1 MTRFSPRTA
10 LRRAAGSLAAAG
22 LLAAA
27 SLAGAA
33 APAQAADLPVL
44 GIGGPAETALHP
56 YPESGEPLHST
67 LGLTLNNPGAD
78 EGDDDYETEF
88 TLTFD
93 LSGIAGVADVA
104 VEDTSDCKVT
114 GTKAVCRDQGIWAG
128 LRGVDDLLL
137 TAAQGSEDGDTGT
150 IRVTGQSKG
159 ATFTPFTTRVTVGG
173 ADLVMEEL
181 PFKEQTNVGDRQKA
195 PITFTNRGTRAA
207 DGVLLGLTY
216 SRGLDIPERYSNCE
230 YTEDGP
236 DSRGIGWTTA
246 LCSVQGSFEAGAT
259 YTLATPLTIEVTDRA
274 FYDMFV
280 YSIHENS
287 AAQRT
292 AQRAGAPFARGT
304 GAVLKAVPVKTS
316 AKKGATA
323 RGGDLNPWDNLHEAD
338 FRTKNTADFV
348 AYGDK
353 VAGAEGSTVT
363 ADIGFRN
370 EGPAWVSYLRSGENV
385 ATLDF
390 TVPPGTT
397 VTAKPDRCRAVT
409 AGGGYRE
416 DQKSPA
422 PRYICDTSMT
432 VKDGAGLDL
441 PFELRIDRSTV
452 GAEGAVT
459 IRSPWLQEPR
469 LAFDP
474 KPANNTAY
482 VIVNG
487 EGEGGDSG
495 STTGGTD
502 GGSGEPSTPPTSA
515 PGPDPSESASG
526 TTGPSES
533 ATSTPSATSGEGP
546 AGTAG
551 GSGGGGGLAST
562 GSTVLIASG
571 TAAAALAA
579 GLVLF
584 TAARRRA
591 AAQHA

>member
-1 MTRFSPRTA
+1 MTRFSPRAA

-33 APAQAADLPVL
+33 APAQAAGLPVL
-44 GIGGPAETALHP
+44 AIGGPAETALHP

-67 LGLTLNNPGAD
+67 LGITLNNPGAD
-78 EGDDDYETEF
+78 EGDEDYETEF
-88 TLTFD
+88 TVTFD

-104 VEDTSDCKVT
+104 VEDPSDCEVT
-114 GTKAVCRDQGIWAG
+114 GTKAVCTDQGIWPG
-128 LRGVDDLLL
+128 LRGIDDLLL
-137 TAAQGSEDGDTGT
+137 TAAEGSEDGDTGT

-159 ATFTPFTTRVTVGG
+159 ATFTPFTTKVTVGG
-173 ADLVMEEL
+173 ADLVMEQL
-181 PFKEQTNVGDRQKA
+181 PFKEQTAPGDRQKA

-207 DGVLLGLTY
+207 EGVLLGLVY

-230 YTEDGP
+230 YTEGGP
-236 DSRGIGWTTA
+236 GSRGAGWTTA
-246 LCSVQGSFEAGAT
+246 LCSVEGSFEAGAT

-274 FYDMFV
+274 YFDMFV

-292 AQRAGAPFARGT
+292 AQRAGAPFERGT
-304 GAVLKAVPVKTS
+304 GAVLKAVPVKTP
-316 AKKGATA
+316 AKGATA

-370 EGPAWVSYLRSGENV
+370 DGPAWVSYLRSGENV

-409 AGGGYRE
+409 AAGGYRE

-422 PRYICDTSMT
+422 PRYVCDASPT
-432 VKDGAGLDL
+432 VLDDGGLDL
-441 PFELRIDRSTV
+441 PFELRIDRSAV

-459 IRSPWLQEPR
+459 IRGPWLQDPK
-469 LAFDP
+469 LPFDP

-482 VIVNG
+482 LIVNG
-487 EGEGGDSG
+487 EGEGSG
-495 STTGGTD
+495 SGGTTGGTD

-515 PGPDPSESASG
+515 PAPDSSESPSG

-533 ATSTPSATSGEGP
+533 ATSATSGEGA
-546 AGTAG
+546 AGTTG
-551 GSGGGGGLAST
+551 GSGSGGGLAST
-562 GSTVLIASG
+562 GSAALIASG

-579 GLVLF
+579 GLLLF
-584 TAARRRA
+584 MAARRRA
-591 AAQHA
+591 AARHA

>member
-1 MTRFSPRTA
+1 MTRFSPRAA

-33 APAQAADLPVL
+33 APAQATGLPVL
-44 GIGGPAETALHP
+44 AIGGPAETALHP
-56 YPESGEPLHST
+56 YPESGEPLHAT
-67 LGLTLNNPGAD
+67 LGITLDNPGAD
-78 EGDDDYETEF
+78 EGDEDYETEF
-88 TLTFD
+88 TVTFD

-104 VEDTSDCKVT
+104 VEDTSDCEVT
-114 GTKAVCRDQGIWAG
+114 GTKAVCTDQGIWPG
-128 LRGVDDLLL
+128 LRGIDDLLL
-137 TAAQGSEDGDTGT
+137 TAAEGSEEGDSGT

-181 PFKEQTNVGDRQKA
+181 PFKERTNVGDRQKA
-195 PITFTNRGTRAA
+195 PITFANRGTRAA
-207 DGVLLGLTY
+207 DGVLLGLVY

-230 YTEDGP
+230 YTEGGP
-236 DSRGIGWTTA
+236 GSRGPGWTTA
-246 LCSVQGSFEAGAT
+246 LCSVEGSFEAGAT

-274 FYDMFV
+274 YYDMFV

-292 AQRAGAPFARGT
+292 AQRAGAPSERGT
-304 GAVLKAVPVKTS
+304 GAVLKAVPVK
-316 AKKGATA
+316 APAKGATA
-323 RGGDLNPWDNLHEAD
+323 RGGDLNPWDNFHEAD
-338 FRTKNTADFV
+338 FRTENTADFV

-353 VAGAEGSTVT
+353 VAGAEGTTVT

-370 EGPAWVSYLRSGENV
+370 EGPAWVGYLRSGEPV
-385 ATLDF
+385 ATVDF

-422 PRYICDTSMT
+422 PRYVCDTSMS
-432 VKDGAGLDL
+432 VLDGGGLDL
-441 PFELRIDRSTV
+441 PFELRIDRSAV

-459 IRSPWLQEPR
+459 IRGPWLQNPK
-469 LAFDP
+469 LPFDP
-474 KPANNTAY
+474 EPANNTAY
-482 VIVNG
+482 LIVNG
-487 EGEGGDSG
+487 EGEGADSG
-495 STTGGTD
+495 GTTGGTD

-515 PGPDPSESASG
+515 PDPSENPSG

-533 ATSTPSATSGEGP
+533 ASSATSGGGS
-546 AGTAG
+546 AGTTG

-562 GSTVLIASG
+562 GSAALIASG

-579 GLVLF
+579 GLLLF
-584 TAARRRA
+584 MAARRRA
-591 AAQHA
+591 AARPA

>member
-1 MTRFSPRTA
+1 MTRFSPRAA

-33 APAQAADLPVL
+33 APAQAAGLPVL
-44 GIGGPAETALHP
+44 AIGGPAETALHP

-67 LGLTLNNPGAD
+67 LGITLNNPGAD
-78 EGDDDYETEF
+78 EGDEDYETEF
-88 TLTFD
+88 TVTFD

-104 VEDTSDCKVT
+104 VEDPSDCEVT
-114 GTKAVCRDQGIWAG
+114 GTKAVCTDQGIWPG
-128 LRGVDDLLL
+128 LRGIDDLLL
-137 TAAQGSEDGDTGT
+137 TAAEGSEDGDTGT

-159 ATFTPFTTRVTVGG
+159 ATFTPFTTKVTVGG
-173 ADLVMEEL
+173 ADLVMEQL
-181 PFKEQTNVGDRQKA
+181 PFKEQTAPGDRQKA

-207 DGVLLGLTY
+207 DGVLLGLVY

-230 YTEDGP
+230 YTEGGP
-236 DSRGIGWTTA
+236 GSRGAGWTTA
-246 LCSVQGSFEAGAT
+246 LCSVEGSFEAGAT

-274 FYDMFV
+274 YFDMFV

-292 AQRAGAPFARGT
+292 AQRAGAPFERGT
-304 GAVLKAVPVKTS
+304 GAVLKAVPVKTP
-316 AKKGATA
+316 AKGATA

-370 EGPAWVSYLRSGENV
+370 DGPAWVSYLRSGENV

-409 AGGGYRE
+409 AAGGYRE

-422 PRYICDTSMT
+422 PRYVCDASPT
-432 VKDGAGLDL
+432 VLDDGGLDL
-441 PFELRIDRSTV
+441 PFELRIDRSAV

-459 IRSPWLQEPR
+459 IRGPWLQDPK
-469 LAFDP
+469 LPFDP

-482 VIVNG
+482 LIVNG
-487 EGEGGDSG
+487 EGEGSG
-495 STTGGTD
+495 SGGTTGGTD

-515 PGPDPSESASG
+515 PDPSESPSG

-533 ATSTPSATSGEGP
+533 ATSATSGGDS
-546 AGTAG
+546 AGTTG

-562 GSTVLIASG
+562 GSAALIASG

-579 GLVLF
+579 GLLLF
-584 TAARRRA
+584 MAARRRA
-591 AAQHA
+591 AARHA

>member
-1 MTRFSPRTA
+1 MTRFSPRAA

-27 SLAGAA
+27 SLAGTA
-33 APAQAADLPVL
+33 APAQAADAPVL
-44 GIGGPAETALHP
+44 AIGGPAETALHP

-67 LGLTLNNPGAD
+67 LGITLNNPGAD
-78 EGDDDYETEF
+78 EEDDDYETEF
-88 TLTFD
+88 TVTFD
-93 LSGIAGVADVA
+93 LSGIAGVADAA
-104 VEDTSDCKVT
+104 VEDTSDCEVT
-114 GTKAVCRDQGIWAG
+114 GAKAVCTDQGIRAG
-128 LRGVDDLLL
+128 LRGIDDLLL
-137 TAAQGSEDGDTGT
+137 TAAEGSEEGDTGT
-150 IRVTGQSKG
+150 IRVTGQSQG

-181 PFKEQTNVGDRQKA
+181 PFKERTTVGDRQKA

-207 DGVLLGLTY
+207 DGVLLGLVY

-230 YTEDGP
+230 YAEGGP
-236 DSRGIGWTTA
+236 GSRGAGWTTA
-246 LCSVQGSFEAGAT
+246 LCSVDGSFEAGAT

-274 FYDMFV
+274 YFDMFV

-292 AQRAGAPFARGT
+292 AQRAGAPFERGT
-304 GAVLKAVPVKTS
+304 GAVLKAVPAKTP

-338 FRTKNTADFV
+338 FRTENTADFV

-370 EGPAWVSYLRSGENV
+370 DGPAWVSYLRSGESV

-397 VTAKPDRCRAVT
+397 VTDKPDRCRAVT

-422 PRYICDTSMT
+422 PRYVCDASMT
-432 VKDGAGLDL
+432 VLDGGGLDL
-441 PFELRIDRSTV
+441 PFALRIDRSAV

-459 IRSPWLQEPR
+459 IRGPLLQNPK
-469 LAFDP
+469 LPFDP

-482 VIVNG
+482 LIVNG
-487 EGEGGDSG
+487 EGEGEGSESG
-495 STTGGTD
+495 GATG

-515 PGPDPSESASG
+515 PAPSG

-533 ATSTPSATSGEGP
+533 APSATSGAGA
-546 AGTAG
+546 AGTTG
-551 GSGGGGGLAST
+551 GSAGGGGLAST
-562 GSTVLIASG
+562 GSTALIASG
-571 TAAAALAA
+571 AAAAALAA

-591 AAQHA
+591 ARQS